1 MIRKSGKSGSFLFPG
16 LLAMRLVFT
25 VRRED
30 EIECIGYNYDRWE
43 RFVYLRARLR

>member
-1 MIRKSGKSGSFLFPG
+1 
-16 LLAMRLVFT
+16 LLAMRLVLT